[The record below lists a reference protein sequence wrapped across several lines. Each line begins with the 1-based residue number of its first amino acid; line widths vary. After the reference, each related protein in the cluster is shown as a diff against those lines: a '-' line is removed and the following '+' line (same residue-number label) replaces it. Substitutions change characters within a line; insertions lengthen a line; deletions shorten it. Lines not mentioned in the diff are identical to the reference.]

1 LPPVSTLRRWSS
13 ATRNEN
19 LLSGAAL
26 QPMVNPLHILVDN
39 YLAKPFKMQEL
50 KNIITE
56 TLDQTNAA
64 P

>member
-1 LPPVSTLRRWSS
+1 
-13 ATRNEN
+13 
-19 LLSGAAL
+19 
-26 QPMVNPLHILVDN
+26 MDN

-56 TLDQTNAA
+56 TLDQIDTA

>member
-1 LPPVSTLRRWSS
+1 
-13 ATRNEN
+13 
-19 LLSGAAL
+19 
-26 QPMVNPLHILVDN
+26 MVNPLHILVDN